1 MGCGVFL
8 NPVSY
13 FIDKECIFP
22 IYLMCNDVGQ
32 ITDNLSPDWRK
43 ERRMNKKLISL
54 LLVIVMMLSLMP
66 LGVLAAEDSPAE
78 ATTFNEVTG
87 REPGPKGDEDVAVL
101 IYGKAMSD
109 AIAKKTGL
117 VETFINTLKGSLSG
131 ILAGEKLPEVE
142 LYLVNDQDQ
151 EYKLSPESKPNN
163 SAFLSSFRMET
174 SGVLGWLDDVFGW
187 LQKGLG
193 WLISDVDTIGDFYK
207 IYGAKNVPQG
217 NYTLEIRKIY
227 SDGYVLRQPY
237 GGKVRVGVGDD
248 NVNYVGYEEYLGGR
262 DFEVD
267 IDWWF
272 IDIEIEIATIH
283 FYLPG
288 VYLDAKEPALEFTS
302 ADVGGN
308 ALPSTEFIM
317 INRDETEKIVKAA
330 LKFGKAAFENAMA
343 EIDSG
348 NLTWEELNIL
358 NYDLLEMDREGQQI
372 NLDYNEAFKLLQTYW
387 KLVAASAKDPWKDLM
402 SKETDLRIPAMLSAT
417 ADEKGIVRF
426 TENSNVTLTW
436 SVEILLQM
444 AHLVG
449 KEIQD
454 IDEHDIAKLISDF
467 EDHEILEAIV
477 LLVIGEAKKLMVEGI
492 EIWDD
497 EGHALKDAVNDYL
510 YPVLQRDDLLEYV
523 EWADTIMRY
532 IPFVDLSI
540 PKEVYDVM
548 EYLPKHGLLTS
559 KMPAGHYVMMETKV
573 PNGYFRNP
581 LFYTMELTWNTEN
594 PLPDW
599 YYCSVGNVGLIA
611 PYFAEDYYKQLRDL
625 NLNAEA
631 DKVLALINDNRSK
644 ELFGSDTP
652 IQDII
657 EGDADMTARAL
668 EMLVSTV
675 YQVSGKTDA
684 DPKEAAASML
694 PYFKSS
700 GGTVQNLLK
709 LCDKI
714 VKTNKSVI
722 TDEITTDWK
731 FYTPTTSIR
740 TNAALRFKAFM
751 QELSNAIVTDDKTI
765 TGKVNTAVKNT
776 IDKIV
781 NSVDTKNY
789 TEPYVTA
796 AETAVKEKVSS
807 ILSNVIKK
815 ATQTVKNTI
824 GTIIKGDPLPIFSW
838 KR

>member
-1 MGCGVFL
+1 
-8 NPVSY
+8 
-13 FIDKECIFP
+13 
-22 IYLMCNDVGQ
+22 
-32 ITDNLSPDWRK
+32 
-43 ERRMNKKLISL
+43 MNKKLISL
-54 LLVIVMMLSLMP
+54 LLVIVMVMSLMP
-66 LGVLAAEDSPAE
+66 LGVMAADKSPAE
-78 ATTFNEVTG
+78 ATTVNEVTG
-87 REPGPKGDEDVAVL
+87 REPGPKGSEDVAVL
-101 IYGKAMSD
+101 VYGKAMSD
-109 AIAKKTGL
+109 AIAEKTGAFD
-117 VETFINTLKGSLSG
+117 TFINTLKGELTNILS
-131 ILAGEKLPEVE
+131 GEKLPEVE
-142 LYLVNDQDQ
+142 LYLVNDKNQ
-151 EYKLSPESKPNN
+151 EYKLTPNAVEDA
-163 SAFLSSFRMET
+163 AFLSSFQMRT
-174 SGVLGWLDDVFGW
+174 SGVLDFLDNVFKWIQDGF
-187 LQKGLG
+187 G
-193 WLISDVDTIGDFYK
+193 WLISGVDTIGEFYK
-207 IYGAKNVPQG
+207 IYGATDIPEG
-217 NYTLEIRKIY
+217 TYTLEVQKVY
-227 SDGYVLRQPY
+227 SDGYVLREPY
-237 GGKVRVGVGDD
+237 GGSVSVRVNDD
-248 NVNYVGYEEYLGGR
+248 HVNYVGYEEHLGGHKFSIKA
-262 DFEVD
+262 DFGLFD
-267 IDWWF
+267 IDWDVYT
-272 IDIEIEIATIH
+272 ID

-288 VYLDAKEPALEFTS
+288 IYLNTKEPALEFTS
-302 ADVGGN
+302 DDVGGN
-308 ALPSTEFIM
+308 ALPGTEFFM
-317 INRDETEKIVKAA
+317 INREETEKIVKAA
-330 LKFGKAAFENAMA
+330 MKFGKAAFENAMA

-387 KLVAASAKDPWKDLM
+387 KLIAASAKDPWKDLM
-402 SKETDLRIPAMLSAT
+402 SKETDLRLPALLSAT

-454 IDEHDIAKLISDF
+454 INEKDIAALVADF
-467 EDHEILEAIV
+467 EDHEILEAIT
-477 LLVIGEAKKLMVEGI
+477 LLVIREAKELMVEGI
-492 EIWDD
+492 EMWDD
-497 EGHALKDAVNDYL
+497 EGHAFKDAVNTYL
-510 YPVLQRDDLLEYV
+510 YPVLQNNDLVDYAK
-523 EWADTIMRY
+523 WAIPLAKY
-532 IPFVDLSI
+532 IPFIDIDEEILNEINS
-540 PKEVYDVM
+540 VM
-548 EYLPKHGLLTS
+548 DYLPQHGLLTK
-559 KMPAGHYVMMETKV
+559 KMPAGHYVMMETSV

-611 PYFAEDYYKQLRDL
+611 PYFAEDYYKQLREL

-668 EMLVSTV
+668 EMLISTV

-684 DPKEAAASML
+684 DPKEAAASLL

-714 VKTNKSVI
+714 IKTNKSVI

-751 QELSNAIVTDDKTI
+751 QELSKAIVTDDKTI
-765 TGKVNTAVKNT
+765 TGKVNTAVKDT

-796 AETAVKEKVSS
+796 AKTAVKEKVSS